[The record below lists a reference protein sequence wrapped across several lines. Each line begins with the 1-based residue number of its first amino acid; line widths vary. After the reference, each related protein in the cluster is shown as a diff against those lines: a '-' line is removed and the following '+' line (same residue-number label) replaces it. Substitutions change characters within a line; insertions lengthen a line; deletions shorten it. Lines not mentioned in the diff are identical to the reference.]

1 MSTTVRI
8 DRYVVDVLMRDI
20 VGHDARPSAY
30 VIYLYFATR
39 SRRAT
44 ALSHAE
50 LASATGLSK
59 RGVQL
64 GIAWLKRRGLIDA
77 RREKPTAVP
86 FYRVLKPWRHKPRR

>member
-1 MSTTVRI
+1 M
-8 DRYVVDVLMRDI
+8 VDVLMRDI
-20 VGHDARPSAY
+20 VGHDGRPSAY
-30 VIYLYFATR
+30 VVYLYFATR
-39 SRRAT
+39 SGRAI

-77 RREKPTAVP
+77 RREKPTGVP
-86 FYRVLKPWRHKPRR
+86 LYRVLKPWRNKRRR

>member
-59 RGVQL
+59 
-64 GIAWLKRRGLIDA
+64 
-77 RREKPTAVP
+77 PTAVP